1 VVVWSGGVCVC
12 VYVLVYGEGWVGLGV
27 GMRRMTDVCGVVC
40 CVERCGVV
48 MCCVLWLWCVVRVFG
63 AGVWFGCVV
72 GVWCGVGGCCRVG
85 RLVWPMWGSADFPGV
100 LVLGLVV
107 GAVWRTAWH
116 SMWRDVCRGVRCMV
130 FGVLRGVLCR
140 VWCLAWCLGPGVVRC
155 ALIGAWCNCGACV
168 CDCVRVV
175 ACVV

>member
-1 VVVWSGGVCVC
+1 MCCVVVCVVCWLAWCVGGRVVSLRVAREWGSGVGASVVVWSGGVCVC

-85 RLVWPMWGSADFPGV
+85 SLVWPM
-100 LVLGLVV
+100 
-107 GAVWRTAWH
+107 
-116 SMWRDVCRGVRCMV
+116 
-130 FGVLRGVLCR
+130 
-140 VWCLAWCLGPGVVRC
+140 
-155 ALIGAWCNCGACV
+155 
-168 CDCVRVV
+168 
-175 ACVV
+175 